1 MHKIRIAKIAGIAA
15 GASLVF
21 GAFVPMAGAVTVAEL
36 QAQIDALMG
45 QLATLSGGTATSAY
59 QFNTNLTVGSKG
71 ADVTA
76 LQQML
81 AAQGHLVMPAGV
93 AMGYFGSLTKTA
105 VAKWQTA
112 NGVSPAA
119 GYFGSISRAKANA
132 TSGTVVV
139 GGTYP
144 AGCTSA
150 TGYSSTTGLSCS
162 GAVTTGGGVIT
173 TPGAEGTITVSKNP
187 NPASGTKM
195 YEGDMKRSVLGIKIE
210 AKGSDMKIERVKID
224 LDHVTGT
231 TVADQNFYNKIA
243 SKIYVMDGSTVL
255 ASSDLN
261 SSTVVKDG
269 TDYFITLAGFSF
281 IVAKNSIKVLDVAV
295 DGRSTWDSDYN
306 TETWSLGVPVDG
318 VRSLSGAGINQYGPS
333 TAFSNSFTTE
343 DDVADSATLTAST
356 PSSTPQDQEK
366 ICTSSSSE
374 DECDKLE
381 LLKFNAKAEK
391 DDVLLTDVVVNLS
404 KTDAGTA
411 STSAAY
417 LYDGS
422 TLVGSAT
429 TMNFSGQSSVTFT
442 DIDYKILKDVT
453 KTFSF
458 QVDVVDNITNPSV
471 WTASTTAANLTAEN
485 MKGTAITE
493 SGNGLGE
500 SITTRKAGPEFSLVS
515 KSITYGG
522 TPGYVN
528 ATTTAKAD
536 FLIRMKAVGADI
548 EFGDSASTTYPLV
561 VLGTPLGDTASSS
574 IIYRSGAAVSGT
586 LNANTLTY
594 VASSTSITVP
604 SGVTAS
610 TGANSW
616 ILGEGNTVDVL
627 VSMVFNSRT
636 CDSTG
641 TLVCS
646 DVTTGAYAV
655 QINRLLWSTVHAG
668 GGREISTFMSGN
680 ADWRTGTVTLP

>member
-1 MHKIRIAKIAGIAA
+1 MIKTKIAAIGLSLAMVLGAA
-15 GASLVF
+15 APV
-21 GAFVPMAGAVTVAEL
+21 GAVTIAEL
-36 QAQIDALMG
+36 QAQINALMA
-45 QLATLSGGTATSAY
+45 QLSALQGGASVSSSACA
-59 QFNTNLTVGSKG
+59 FTRSLTVGSQG
-71 ADVTA
+71 ADVTC
-76 LQQML
+76 LQNYL
-81 AAQGHLVMPAGV
+81 TGTGHFTFAGG
-93 AMGYFGSLTKTA
+93 ATGYFGPITRTA
-105 VAKWQTA
+105 VAAWQAA
-112 NGVSPAA
+112 NGVAPAV
-119 GYFGSISRAKANA
+119 GYFGPISQAKFSAMV
-132 TSGTVVV
+132 GV
-139 GGTYP
+139 GGTVP
-144 AGCTSA
+144 GTTVGA
-150 TGYSSTTGLSCS
+150 TTGSTA
-162 GAVTTGGGVIT
+162 GIT

-224 LDHVTGT
+224 MDHVTGT

-261 SSTVVKDG
+261 STTVVKDG
-269 TDYFITLAGFSF
+269 SDYFITLAGFSF
-281 IVAKNSIKVLDVAV
+281 IVPKDSIKVLDIAV
-295 DGRSTWDSDYN
+295 DGKSTWDSDYN

-333 TAFSNSFTTE
+333 AAFSNSFTTE

-356 PSSTPQDQEK
+356 PTNTPQDQER
-366 ICTSSSSE
+366 ICISSSSE
-374 DECDKLE
+374 DECDRLE
-381 LLKFNAKAEK
+381 LLKVNLKAEK
-391 DDVLLTDVVVNLS
+391 DDVLLTDVVVNIS

-411 STSAAY
+411 SSSAAY

-442 DIDYKILKDVT
+442 DIDYKILKDQT
-453 KTFSF
+453 KTLSF

-485 MKGTAITE
+485 MKGTGITE

-500 SITTRKAGPEFSLVS
+500 SITTRKAGPEFTLKS

-522 TPGYVN
+522 APGFAG

-536 FLIRMKAVGADI
+536 FVITMKAVGADI

-561 VLGTPLGDTASSS
+561 VLGTPNGDTASSS
-574 IIYRSGAAVSGT
+574 VIYRGGAAVSGT
-586 LNANTLTY
+586 RSINGLVY

-616 ILGEGNTVDVL
+616 ILGEGNTVDIAI
-627 VSMVFNSRT
+627 SMVFNSRT
-636 CDSTG
+636 GESTATIEG
-641 TLVCS
+641 PA
-646 DVTTGAYAV
+646 DITTGAYAV

-668 GGREISTFMSGN
+668 GGREISSFMNGN

>member
-1 MHKIRIAKIAGIAA
+1 MIKTRIATIGLSLALVVGAA
-15 GASLVF
+15 L
-21 GAFVPMAGAVTVAEL
+21 PAGAVTVAEL
-36 QAQIDALMG
+36 QAQINALMA
-45 QLATLSGGTATSAY
+45 QLASLQGSSATAGTTY
-59 QFNTNLTVGSKG
+59 TMNLTVGSTG
-71 ADVTA
+71 SEVVA

-81 AAQGHLVMPAGV
+81 VAQGHLVMPAGV
-93 AMGYFGSLTKTA
+93 AYGYFGSLTKAA
-105 VAKWQTA
+105 VAKWQAA
-112 NGVSPAA
+112 NGVSPAL
-119 GYFGSISRAKANA
+119 GYFGPISRAKANA
-132 TSGTVVV
+132 SGGATGTVPGTTVGGGVVV
-139 GGTYP
+139 GG
-144 AGCTSA
+144 G
-150 TGYSSTTGLSCS
+150 
-162 GAVTTGGGVIT
+162 IT

-195 YEGDMKRSVLGIKIE
+195 YEGDLKRSVLGIKIE

-224 LDHVTGT
+224 MDHVTGT

-243 SKIYVMDGSTVL
+243 SKIYVLDGSTVL

-269 TDYFITLAGFSF
+269 SDYYITLAGFSF
-281 IVAKNSIKVLDVAV
+281 IVAKDATKVLDIAV
-295 DGRSTWDSDYN
+295 DGKSTWDSDYN

-356 PSSTPQDQEK
+356 PSNTPQDQEK
-366 ICTSSSSE
+366 ICTSSSTE

-381 LLKFNAKAEK
+381 LLKVNLKAEK
-391 DDVLLTDVVVNLS
+391 DDVLLTDVVVNIS

-429 TMNFSGQSSVTFT
+429 TMNFSGQSSVTFA
-442 DIDYKILKDVT
+442 DIDYKILKDTT
-453 KTFSF
+453 KTLSF
-458 QVDVVDNITNPSV
+458 QVDVIDNITNPSV

-485 MKGTAITE
+485 MRGTAITE

-500 SITTRKAGPEFSLVS
+500 SITTRKAGPEFTLKS

-522 TPGYVN
+522 APGFAG

-536 FLIRMKAVGADI
+536 FVITMKAVGADI

-574 IIYRSGAAVSGT
+574 VIYRGGAAVSGT
-586 LNANTLTY
+586 RSINGLVY

-604 SGVTAS
+604 AGVTAS

-616 ILGEGNTVDVL
+616 VLGEGNTVDIA

-636 CDSTG
+636 GESTATIEG
-641 TLVCS
+641 PA

-668 GGREISTFMSGN
+668 GGREVSSFMNGN